1 MSELLRIAAK
11 KSLSRG
17 LVIHNAE
24 NNAFRAVIGRK
35 GHSSSRNN
43 KKEERERERREK
55 KEKRREEKR
64 EKKERKLKKKQ
75 KNVSSSTEESPAKV
89 GNISIMMIEWLLS
102 KHILS
107 VSCLNPSECTII
119 PQKNDQV

>member
-1 MSELLRIAAK
+1 MGELLRIAAK
-11 KSLSRG
+11 RSLSRG

-24 NNAFRAVIGRK
+24 INSFRAVVGRK
-35 GHSSSRNN
+35 GHSGSRNS
-43 KKEERERERREK
+43 KKIERERERRER

-89 GNISIMMIEWLLS
+89 RV
-102 KHILS
+102 ILYTS
-107 VSCLNPSECTII
+107 
-119 PQKNDQV
+119 

>member
-43 KKEERERERREK
+43 KKEERERDRREK

-89 GNISIMMIEWLLS
+89 GKKRSFNISIMMTEWLLS
-102 KHILS
+102 KHNI
-107 VSCLNPSECTII
+107 
-119 PQKNDQV
+119 

>member
-1 MSELLRIAAK
+1 MQFKECEISELLKIAAK

-24 NNAFRAVIGRK
+24 INGFRAVVGRK
-35 GHSSSRNN
+35 GHNKS
-43 KKEERERERREK
+43 KKEERDRERREK

-89 GNISIMMIEWLLS
+89 QFLS
-102 KHILS
+102 TNFS
-107 VSCLNPSECTII
+107 NR
-119 PQKNDQV
+119 DRMG